1 MFSDKNKSRL
11 MFWTLELLLVA
22 LLIWACTKIDFL
34 FAPIG
39 TFISTLFAPI
49 LIAGF
54 LFYLLNPLVR
64 LLMKVRIGRH
74 RISRTGAVAI
84 VFLLLIAVIVAALSF
99 LIPNILAQIEQ
110 LIVNMPDYI
119 RDVQR
124 LTETIVE
131 RRNLPGWVV
140 ELTRNVDVN
149 EYVKEFE
156 TSISGFVKSFMMSIT
171 SSIGSIIGMITSVT
185 VTVVTVPF
193 MLFYML
199 KDGHKLIPA
208 VTSVFSDRQAGR
220 IGELLEKM
228 SETIS
233 KYISGQAVECLFVG
247 TFTAIGYGIV
257 GVPFAL
263 LIGIFAGITNMI
275 PYIGPYIG
283 LLPALILA
291 LTNSFRQTV
300 LVIIVCVVVQQ
311 IDGNLIYPNV
321 IGKSLDIHP
330 LTIIIILLVAGNL
343 AGLLGM
349 LLAVPLY
356 AVVKVIVRYVWD
368 IARINRGEDGGDGDA
383 N

>member
-1 MFSDKNKSRL
+1 MFSNKNKARL
-11 MFWTLELLLVA
+11 MFWTLELLLLA
-22 LLIWACTKIDFL
+22 LLIWACTQIQFL
-34 FAPIG
+34 FEPIG

-54 LFYLLNPLVR
+54 LFYLLNPLVN
-64 LLMKVRIGRH
+64 LLMKIKVKNH
-74 RISRTGAVAI
+74 QVSRTFAVAI
-84 VFLLLIAVIVAALSF
+84 VFLLLIAIIVSALSF
-99 LIPNILAQIEQ
+99 LIPNILNQVEQ
-110 LIVNMPDYI
+110 LIQNMPEYI
-119 RDVQR
+119 KSFQR
-124 LTETIVE
+124 FLTKVLQQK
-131 RRNLPGWVV
+131 NLPPWIVD
-140 ELTRNVDVN
+140 LTKDVDIN
-149 EYVKEFE
+149 AYTKEIE
-156 TSISGFVKSFMMSIT
+156 ESLSGFAKNFMMSIT
-171 SSIGSIIGMITSVT
+171 SSIGSIIGMVTSVT
-185 VTVVTVPF
+185 VTIVTVPF

-199 KDGHKLIPA
+199 KDGHKLVPT
-208 VTSVFSDRQAGR
+208 VTGIFSEKQANR

-233 KYISGQAVECLFVG
+233 KYISGQAIECLFVG
-247 TFTAIGYGIV
+247 TCTAIGYGIV

-291 LTNSFRQTV
+291 MSNSVRQTI

-349 LLAVPLY
+349 LLAVPVY
-356 AVVKVIVRYVWD
+356 AVIKVIVIYIYD
-368 IARINRGEDGGDGDA
+368 IIMLNHENNSD

>member
-1 MFSDKNKSRL
+1 MFSNKNKARL
-11 MFWTLELLLVA
+11 MFWTLELLLLA
-22 LLIWACTKIDFL
+22 LLIWACTQIQFL
-34 FAPIG
+34 FEPIG

-54 LFYLLNPLVR
+54 LFYLLNPLVN
-64 LLMKVRIGRH
+64 LLMKIKVKNH
-74 RISRTGAVAI
+74 QVSRTFAVAI
-84 VFLLLIAVIVAALSF
+84 VFLLLIAIIVSALSF
-99 LIPNILAQIEQ
+99 LIPNILNQVEQ
-110 LIVNMPDYI
+110 LIQNMPEYI
-119 RDVQR
+119 KSFQR
-124 LTETIVE
+124 FLTKVLQQK
-131 RRNLPGWVV
+131 NLPPWIVD
-140 ELTRNVDVN
+140 LTKDVDIN
-149 EYVKEFE
+149 AYTKEIE
-156 TSISGFVKSFMMSIT
+156 ESLSGFAKNFMMSIT
-171 SSIGSIIGMITSVT
+171 SSIGSIIGMVTSVT
-185 VTVVTVPF
+185 VTIVTVPF

-199 KDGHKLIPA
+199 KDGHKLVPT
-208 VTSVFSDRQAGR
+208 VTGIFSEKQANR

-233 KYISGQAVECLFVG
+233 KYISGQAIECLFVG
-247 TFTAIGYGIV
+247 TCTAIGYGIV

-291 LTNSFRQTV
+291 LSNSVRQTI

-349 LLAVPLY
+349 LLAVPIY
-356 AVVKVIVRYVWD
+356 AVIKVIVIYIYD
-368 IARINRGEDGGDGDA
+368 IIMLNHENNSD

>member
-1 MFSDKNKSRL
+1 MFSNKNKARL
-11 MFWTLELLLVA
+11 MFWTLELLLLA
-22 LLIWACTKIDFL
+22 LLIWACTQIQFL
-34 FAPIG
+34 FEPIG

-54 LFYLLNPLVR
+54 LFYLLNPLVN
-64 LLMKVRIGRH
+64 LLMKIKVKNH
-74 RISRTGAVAI
+74 QVSRTFAVAI
-84 VFLLLIAVIVAALSF
+84 VFLLLIAIIVSALSF
-99 LIPNILAQIEQ
+99 LIPNILNQVEQ
-110 LIVNMPDYI
+110 LIQNMPEYI
-119 RDVQR
+119 KSFQR
-124 LTETIVE
+124 FLTKVLQQK
-131 RRNLPGWVV
+131 NLPPWIVD
-140 ELTRNVDVN
+140 LTKDVDIDA
-149 EYVKEFE
+149 YTKEIE
-156 TSISGFVKSFMMSIT
+156 ESLSGFAKNFMMSIT
-171 SSIGSIIGMITSVT
+171 SSIGSIIGMVTSVT
-185 VTVVTVPF
+185 VTIVTVPF

-199 KDGHKLIPA
+199 KDGHKLVPT
-208 VTSVFSDRQAGR
+208 VTGIFSEKQANR

-233 KYISGQAVECLFVG
+233 KYISGQAIECLFVG
-247 TFTAIGYGIV
+247 TCTAIGYGIV

-291 LTNSFRQTV
+291 LSNSVRQTI

-349 LLAVPLY
+349 LLAVPVY
-356 AVVKVIVRYVWD
+356 AVIKVIVIYIYD
-368 IARINRGEDGGDGDA
+368 IIMLNHENNSD

>member
-1 MFSDKNKSRL
+1 MFSNKNKDRL
-11 MFWTLELLLVA
+11 MFWTLELLLLA
-22 LLIWACTKIDFL
+22 LLIWACTQIQFL
-34 FAPIG
+34 FEPIG

-54 LFYLLNPLVR
+54 LFYLLNPLVN
-64 LLMKVRIGRH
+64 LLMKIKVKNH
-74 RISRTGAVAI
+74 QVSRTFAVAI
-84 VFLLLIAVIVAALSF
+84 VFLLLIAIIVSALSF
-99 LIPNILAQIEQ
+99 LIPNILNQVEQ
-110 LIVNMPDYI
+110 LIQNMPEYI
-119 RDVQR
+119 KSFQR
-124 LTETIVE
+124 FLTKVLQQK
-131 RRNLPGWVV
+131 NLPPWIVD
-140 ELTRNVDVN
+140 LTKDVDIN
-149 EYVKEFE
+149 AYTKEIE
-156 TSISGFVKSFMMSIT
+156 ESLSGFAKNFMMSIT
-171 SSIGSIIGMITSVT
+171 SSIGSIIGMVTSVT
-185 VTVVTVPF
+185 VTIVTVPF

-199 KDGHKLIPA
+199 KDGHKLVPT
-208 VTSVFSDRQAGR
+208 VTGIFSEKQANR

-233 KYISGQAVECLFVG
+233 KYISGQAIECLFVG
-247 TFTAIGYGIV
+247 TCTAIGYGIV

-291 LTNSFRQTV
+291 LSNSVRQTI

-349 LLAVPLY
+349 LLAVPVY
-356 AVVKVIVRYVWD
+356 AVIKVIVIYIYD
-368 IARINRGEDGGDGDA
+368 IIMLNHENNSD

>member
-1 MFSDKNKSRL
+1 MFSNKNKARL
-11 MFWTLELLLVA
+11 MFWTLELLLLA
-22 LLIWACTKIDFL
+22 LLIWACTQIQFL
-34 FAPIG
+34 FEPIG

-54 LFYLLNPLVR
+54 LFYLLNPLVN
-64 LLMKVRIGRH
+64 LLMKIKVKNH
-74 RISRTGAVAI
+74 QVSRTFAVAI
-84 VFLLLIAVIVAALSF
+84 VFLLLIAIIVSALSF
-99 LIPNILAQIEQ
+99 LIPNILNQVEQ
-110 LIVNMPDYI
+110 LIQNMPEYI
-119 RDVQR
+119 KSFQR
-124 LTETIVE
+124 FLTKVLQQK
-131 RRNLPGWVV
+131 NLPPWIVD
-140 ELTRNVDVN
+140 LTKDVDIN
-149 EYVKEFE
+149 AYTKEIE
-156 TSISGFVKSFMMSIT
+156 ESLSGFAKNFMMSIT
-171 SSIGSIIGMITSVT
+171 SSIGSIIGMVTSVT
-185 VTVVTVPF
+185 VTIVTVPF

-199 KDGHKLIPA
+199 KDGHKLVPT
-208 VTSVFSDRQAGR
+208 VTGIFSEKQANR

-233 KYISGQAVECLFVG
+233 KYISGQAIECLFIG
-247 TFTAIGYGIV
+247 TCTAIGYGIV

-291 LTNSFRQTV
+291 LSNSVRQTI

-349 LLAVPLY
+349 LLAVPVY
-356 AVVKVIVRYVWD
+356 AVIKVIVIYIYD
-368 IARINRGEDGGDGDA
+368 IIMLNHENNSD

>member
-1 MFSDKNKSRL
+1 MFSNKNKARL
-11 MFWTLELLLVA
+11 MFWTLELLLLA
-22 LLIWACTKIDFL
+22 LLIWACTQIQFL
-34 FAPIG
+34 FEPIG

-54 LFYLLNPLVR
+54 LFYLLNPLVN
-64 LLMKVRIGRH
+64 LLMKIKVKNH
-74 RISRTGAVAI
+74 QVSRTFAVAI
-84 VFLLLIAVIVAALSF
+84 VFLLLIAIIVSALSF
-99 LIPNILAQIEQ
+99 LIPNILNQVEQ
-110 LIVNMPDYI
+110 LIQNMPEYI
-119 RDVQR
+119 KSFQR
-124 LTETIVE
+124 FLTKVL
-131 RRNLPGWVV
+131 RQKNLPPWIVD
-140 ELTRNVDVN
+140 LTKDVDIN
-149 EYVKEFE
+149 AYTKEIE
-156 TSISGFVKSFMMSIT
+156 ESLSGFAKNFMMSIT
-171 SSIGSIIGMITSVT
+171 SSIGSIIGMVTSVT
-185 VTVVTVPF
+185 VTIVTVPF

-199 KDGHKLIPA
+199 KDGHKLVPT
-208 VTSVFSDRQAGR
+208 VTGIFSEKQANR

-233 KYISGQAVECLFVG
+233 KYISGQAIECLFVG
-247 TFTAIGYGIV
+247 TCTAIGYGIV

-291 LTNSFRQTV
+291 LSNSVRQTI

-349 LLAVPLY
+349 LLAVPVY
-356 AVVKVIVRYVWD
+356 AVIKVIVIYIYD
-368 IARINRGEDGGDGDA
+368 IIMLNHENNSD

>member
-1 MFSDKNKSRL
+1 MFSNKNKARL
-11 MFWTLELLLVA
+11 MFWTLELLLLA
-22 LLIWACTKIDFL
+22 LLIWACTQIQFL
-34 FAPIG
+34 FEPIG

-54 LFYLLNPLVR
+54 LFYLLNPLVN
-64 LLMKVRIGRH
+64 LLMKIKVKNH
-74 RISRTGAVAI
+74 HVSRTFAVAI
-84 VFLLLIAVIVAALSF
+84 VFLLLIAIIVSALSF
-99 LIPNILAQIEQ
+99 LIPNILNQVEQ
-110 LIVNMPDYI
+110 LIQNMPEYI
-119 RDVQR
+119 KSFQR
-124 LTETIVE
+124 FLTKVLQQK
-131 RRNLPGWVV
+131 NLPPWIVD
-140 ELTRNVDVN
+140 LTKDVDIN
-149 EYVKEFE
+149 AYTKEIE
-156 TSISGFVKSFMMSIT
+156 ESLSGFAKNFMMSIT
-171 SSIGSIIGMITSVT
+171 SSIGSIIGMVTSVT
-185 VTVVTVPF
+185 VTIVTVPF

-199 KDGHKLIPA
+199 KDGHKLVPT
-208 VTSVFSDRQAGR
+208 VTGIFSEKQANR

-233 KYISGQAVECLFVG
+233 KYISGQAIECLFVG
-247 TFTAIGYGIV
+247 TCTAIGYGIV

-291 LTNSFRQTV
+291 LSNSVRQTI

-349 LLAVPLY
+349 LLAVPGY
-356 AVVKVIVRYVWD
+356 AVIKVIVIYIYD
-368 IARINRGEDGGDGDA
+368 IIMLNHENNSD

>member
-1 MFSDKNKSRL
+1 MFSNKNKARL
-11 MFWTLELLLVA
+11 MFWTLELLLLA
-22 LLIWACTKIDFL
+22 LLIWACTQIQFL
-34 FAPIG
+34 FEPIG

-54 LFYLLNPLVR
+54 LFYLLNPLVN
-64 LLMKVRIGRH
+64 LLMKIKVKNH
-74 RISRTGAVAI
+74 QVSRTFAVAI
-84 VFLLLIAVIVAALSF
+84 VFLLLIAIIVSALSF
-99 LIPNILAQIEQ
+99 LIPNILNQVEQ
-110 LIVNMPDYI
+110 LIQNMPEYI
-119 RDVQR
+119 KSFQR
-124 LTETIVE
+124 FLTKVLQQK
-131 RRNLPGWVV
+131 NLPPWIGD
-140 ELTRNVDVN
+140 LTKDVDIN
-149 EYVKEFE
+149 AYTKEIE
-156 TSISGFVKSFMMSIT
+156 ESLSGFAKNFMMSIT
-171 SSIGSIIGMITSVT
+171 SSIGSIIGMVTSVT
-185 VTVVTVPF
+185 VTIVTVPF

-199 KDGHKLIPA
+199 KDGHKLVPT
-208 VTSVFSDRQAGR
+208 VTGIFSEKQANR

-233 KYISGQAVECLFVG
+233 KYISGQAIECLFVG
-247 TFTAIGYGIV
+247 TCTAIGYGIV

-291 LTNSFRQTV
+291 LSNSVRQTI

-349 LLAVPLY
+349 LLAVPVY
-356 AVVKVIVRYVWD
+356 AVIKVIVIYIYD
-368 IARINRGEDGGDGDA
+368 IIMLNHENNSD

>member
-1 MFSDKNKSRL
+1 MFSNKNKARL
-11 MFWTLELLLVA
+11 MFWTLELLLLA
-22 LLIWACTKIDFL
+22 LLIWACTQIQFL
-34 FAPIG
+34 FEPIG

-54 LFYLLNPLVR
+54 LFYLLNPLVN
-64 LLMKVRIGRH
+64 LLMKIKVKNH
-74 RISRTGAVAI
+74 QVSRTFAVAI
-84 VFLLLIAVIVAALSF
+84 VFLMLIAIIVSALSF
-99 LIPNILAQIEQ
+99 LIPNILNQVEQ
-110 LIVNMPDYI
+110 LIQNMPEYI
-119 RDVQR
+119 KSFQR
-124 LTETIVE
+124 FLTKVLQQK
-131 RRNLPGWVV
+131 NLPPWIVD
-140 ELTRNVDVN
+140 LTKDVDIN
-149 EYVKEFE
+149 AYTKEIE
-156 TSISGFVKSFMMSIT
+156 ESLSGFAKNFMMSIT
-171 SSIGSIIGMITSVT
+171 SSIGSIIGMVTSVT
-185 VTVVTVPF
+185 VTIVTVPF

-199 KDGHKLIPA
+199 KDGHKLVPT
-208 VTSVFSDRQAGR
+208 VTGIFSEKQANR

-233 KYISGQAVECLFVG
+233 KYISGQAIECLFVG
-247 TFTAIGYGIV
+247 TCTAIGYGIV

-291 LTNSFRQTV
+291 LSNSVRQTI

-349 LLAVPLY
+349 LLAVPVY
-356 AVVKVIVRYVWD
+356 AVIKVIVIYIYD
-368 IARINRGEDGGDGDA
+368 IIMLNHENNSD

>member
-1 MFSDKNKSRL
+1 MFSNKNKARL
-11 MFWTLELLLVA
+11 MFWTLELLLLA
-22 LLIWACTKIDFL
+22 LLIWACTQIQFL
-34 FAPIG
+34 FEPIG

-54 LFYLLNPLVR
+54 LFYLLNPLVN
-64 LLMKVRIGRH
+64 LLMKIKVKNH
-74 RISRTGAVAI
+74 RVSRTFAVAI
-84 VFLLLIAVIVAALSF
+84 VFLLLIAIIVSALSF
-99 LIPNILAQIEQ
+99 LIPNILNQVEQ
-110 LIVNMPDYI
+110 LIQNMPEYI
-119 RDVQR
+119 KSFQR
-124 LTETIVE
+124 FLTKVLQQK
-131 RRNLPGWVV
+131 NLPPWIVD
-140 ELTRNVDVN
+140 LTKDVDIN
-149 EYVKEFE
+149 AYTKEIE
-156 TSISGFVKSFMMSIT
+156 ESLSGFAKNFMMSIT
-171 SSIGSIIGMITSVT
+171 SSIGSIIGMVTSVT
-185 VTVVTVPF
+185 VTIVTVPF

-199 KDGHKLIPA
+199 KDGHKLVPT
-208 VTSVFSDRQAGR
+208 VTGIFSEKQANR

-233 KYISGQAVECLFVG
+233 KYISGQAIECLFVG
-247 TFTAIGYGIV
+247 TCTAIGYGIV

-291 LTNSFRQTV
+291 LSNSVRQTI

-349 LLAVPLY
+349 LLAVPVY
-356 AVVKVIVRYVWD
+356 AVIKVIVIYIYD
-368 IARINRGEDGGDGDA
+368 IIMLNHENNSD

>member
-1 MFSDKNKSRL
+1 MFSNKNKARL
-11 MFWTLELLLVA
+11 MFWTLELLLAA
-22 LLIWACTKIDFL
+22 LLIWACTQIQFL
-34 FAPIG
+34 FEPIG

-54 LFYLLNPLVR
+54 LFYLLNPLVNM
-64 LLMKVRIGRH
+64 LMKIKVKNH
-74 RISRTGAVAI
+74 HVSRTVAVAI
-84 VFLLLIAVIVAALSF
+84 VFLLLIAIIVSALSF
-99 LIPNILAQIEQ
+99 LIPNILNQVEQ
-110 LIVNMPDYI
+110 LIQNMPEYI
-119 RDVQR
+119 RSFQR
-124 LTETIVE
+124 FLTRILQQK
-131 RRNLPGWVV
+131 NLPPWIVD
-140 ELTRNVDVN
+140 LTKDVDIN
-149 EYVKEFE
+149 AYTKEIE
-156 TSISGFVKSFMMSIT
+156 ESLSGFAKNFMMSIT
-171 SSIGSIIGMITSVT
+171 SSIGSIIGMVTSVT
-185 VTVVTVPF
+185 VTIVTVPF

-199 KDGHKLIPA
+199 KDGHKLVPTI
-208 VTSVFSDRQAGR
+208 TGIFSEKQANR

-233 KYISGQAVECLFVG
+233 KYISGQAIECLFVG
-247 TFTAIGYGIV
+247 TCTAIGYGIV

-291 LTNSFRQTV
+291 LSNSVRQTI

-349 LLAVPLY
+349 LLAVPVY
-356 AVVKVIVRYVWD
+356 AVVKVIVIYIYD
-368 IARINRGEDGGDGDA
+368 IIMLNHENNIDE
-383 N
+383 

>member
-1 MFSDKNKSRL
+1 MFSNKNKARL
-11 MFWTLELLLVA
+11 MFWTLELLLLA
-22 LLIWACTKIDFL
+22 LLIWACTQIQFL
-34 FAPIG
+34 FEPIG

-54 LFYLLNPLVR
+54 LFYLLNPLVN
-64 LLMKVRIGRH
+64 LLMKIKVKNH
-74 RISRTGAVAI
+74 QVSRTFAVAI
-84 VFLLLIAVIVAALSF
+84 VFLLLIAIIVSALSF
-99 LIPNILAQIEQ
+99 LIPNILNQVEQ
-110 LIVNMPDYI
+110 LIQNMPEYI
-119 RDVQR
+119 KSFQR
-124 LTETIVE
+124 FLTKVLQQK
-131 RRNLPGWVV
+131 NLPPWIVD
-140 ELTRNVDVN
+140 LTKDVDIN
-149 EYVKEFE
+149 AYTKEIE
-156 TSISGFVKSFMMSIT
+156 ESLSGFAKNFMMSIT
-171 SSIGSIIGMITSVT
+171 SSIGSIIGMVTSVT
-185 VTVVTVPF
+185 VTIVTVPF

-199 KDGHKLIPA
+199 KDGHKLVPT
-208 VTSVFSDRQAGR
+208 VTGIFSEKQANR

-233 KYISGQAVECLFVG
+233 KYISGQAIECLFVG
-247 TFTAIGYGIV
+247 TCTAIGYGIV

-283 LLPALILA
+283 VLPALILA
-291 LTNSFRQTV
+291 LSNSVRQTI

-349 LLAVPLY
+349 LLAVPVY
-356 AVVKVIVRYVWD
+356 AVIKVIVIYIYD
-368 IARINRGEDGGDGDA
+368 IIMLNHENNSD

>member
-1 MFSDKNKSRL
+1 MFSNKNKARL
-11 MFWTLELLLVA
+11 MFWTLELLLLA
-22 LLIWACTKIDFL
+22 LLIWACTQIQFL
-34 FAPIG
+34 FEPIG

-54 LFYLLNPLVR
+54 LFYLLNPLVN
-64 LLMKVRIGRH
+64 LLMKIKVKNH
-74 RISRTGAVAI
+74 QVSRTFAVAI
-84 VFLLLIAVIVAALSF
+84 VFLLLIAIIVSALSF
-99 LIPNILAQIEQ
+99 LIPNILNQVEQ
-110 LIVNMPDYI
+110 LIQNMPEYI
-119 RDVQR
+119 KSFQR
-124 LTETIVE
+124 FLTKVLQQK
-131 RRNLPGWVV
+131 NLPPWIVD
-140 ELTRNVDVN
+140 LTKDVDIN
-149 EYVKEFE
+149 AYTKEIE
-156 TSISGFVKSFMMSIT
+156 ESLSGFAKNFMMSIT
-171 SSIGSIIGMITSVT
+171 SSIGSIIGMVTSVT
-185 VTVVTVPF
+185 VTIVTVPF

-199 KDGHKLIPA
+199 KDGHKLVPT
-208 VTSVFSDRQAGR
+208 VTGIFSEKQANR

-233 KYISGQAVECLFVG
+233 KYLSGQAIECLFVG
-247 TFTAIGYGIV
+247 TCTAIGYGIV

-291 LTNSFRQTV
+291 LSNSVRQTI

-349 LLAVPLY
+349 LLAVPVY
-356 AVVKVIVRYVWD
+356 AVIKVIVIYIYD
-368 IARINRGEDGGDGDA
+368 IIMLNHENNSD

>member
-1 MFSDKNKSRL
+1 MFSNKNKARL
-11 MFWTLELLLVA
+11 MFWTLELLLLA
-22 LLIWACTKIDFL
+22 LLIWACTQIQFL
-34 FAPIG
+34 FEPIG

-54 LFYLLNPLVR
+54 LFYLLNPLVN
-64 LLMKVRIGRH
+64 LLMKIKVKNH
-74 RISRTGAVAI
+74 QVSRTFAVAI
-84 VFLLLIAVIVAALSF
+84 VFLLLIAIIVSALSF
-99 LIPNILAQIEQ
+99 LIPNILNQVEQ
-110 LIVNMPDYI
+110 LIQNMPEYI
-119 RDVQR
+119 KSFQR
-124 LTETIVE
+124 FLTKVLQQK
-131 RRNLPGWVV
+131 NLPPWIVD
-140 ELTRNVDVN
+140 LTKDVDIN
-149 EYVKEFE
+149 AYTKEIE
-156 TSISGFVKSFMMSIT
+156 ESLSGFAKNFMMSIT
-171 SSIGSIIGMITSVT
+171 SSIGSIIGMVTSVT
-185 VTVVTVPF
+185 VTIVTVPF

-199 KDGHKLIPA
+199 KDGHKLVPT
-208 VTSVFSDRQAGR
+208 VTGIFSEKQANR

-233 KYISGQAVECLFVG
+233 KYISGQAIECLFVG
-247 TFTAIGYGIV
+247 TCTAIGYGIV

-291 LTNSFRQTV
+291 LSNSVRQTI

-349 LLAVPLY
+349 LLAVPVY
-356 AVVKVIVRYVWD
+356 AVIKVIVIYIYD
-368 IARINRGEDGGDGDA
+368 IIMLNHENNSD

>member
-1 MFSDKNKSRL
+1 MFSNKNKARL
-11 MFWTLELLLVA
+11 MFWTLELLLAA
-22 LLIWACTKIDFL
+22 LLIWACTQIQFL
-34 FAPIG
+34 FEPIG

-54 LFYLLNPLVR
+54 LFYLLNPLVNM
-64 LLMKVRIGRH
+64 LMKIKVKNH
-74 RISRTGAVAI
+74 HVSRTVAVAI
-84 VFLLLIAVIVAALSF
+84 VFLLLIAIIVSALSF
-99 LIPNILAQIEQ
+99 LIPNILNQVEQ
-110 LIVNMPDYI
+110 LIQNMPEYI
-119 RDVQR
+119 RSFQHF
-124 LTETIVE
+124 LTRVLQQK
-131 RRNLPGWVV
+131 NLPPWIVD
-140 ELTRNVDVN
+140 LTKDVDIN
-149 EYVKEFE
+149 AYTKEIE
-156 TSISGFVKSFMMSIT
+156 ESLSGFAKNFMMSIT
-171 SSIGSIIGMITSVT
+171 SSIGSIIGMVTSVT
-185 VTVVTVPF
+185 VTIVTVPF

-199 KDGHKLIPA
+199 KDGHKLVPT
-208 VTSVFSDRQAGR
+208 VTGIFSEKQANR

-233 KYISGQAVECLFVG
+233 KYISGQAIECLFVG
-247 TFTAIGYGIV
+247 TCTAIGYGIV

-291 LTNSFRQTV
+291 LSNSVRQTV

-349 LLAVPLY
+349 LLAVPVY
-356 AVVKVIVRYVWD
+356 AVVKVIVIYIYD
-368 IARINRGEDGGDGDA
+368 IIMLNHENNIDE
-383 N
+383 

>member
-1 MFSDKNKSRL
+1 MFSNKNKARL
-11 MFWTLELLLVA
+11 MFWTLELLLLA
-22 LLIWACTKIDFL
+22 LLIWACTQIQFL
-34 FAPIG
+34 FEPIG

-54 LFYLLNPLVR
+54 LFYLLNPLVN
-64 LLMKVRIGRH
+64 LLMKIKVKNH
-74 RISRTGAVAI
+74 QVSRTFAVAI
-84 VFLLLIAVIVAALSF
+84 VFLLLIAIIVSALSF
-99 LIPNILAQIEQ
+99 LIPNILNQVEQ
-110 LIVNMPDYI
+110 LIQNMPEYI
-119 RDVQR
+119 KSFQR
-124 LTETIVE
+124 FLTKVLQQK
-131 RRNLPGWVV
+131 NLPPWIVD
-140 ELTRNVDVN
+140 LTKDVDIN
-149 EYVKEFE
+149 AYTKEIE
-156 TSISGFVKSFMMSIT
+156 ESLSGFAKNFMMSIT
-171 SSIGSIIGMITSVT
+171 SSIGSIIGMVTSVT
-185 VTVVTVPF
+185 VTIVTVPF

-199 KDGHKLIPA
+199 KDGHKLVPTMTGI
-208 VTSVFSDRQAGR
+208 FSEKQANR

-233 KYISGQAVECLFVG
+233 KYISGQAIECLFVG
-247 TFTAIGYGIV
+247 TCTAIGYGIV

-291 LTNSFRQTV
+291 LSNSVRQTI

-349 LLAVPLY
+349 LLAVPVY
-356 AVVKVIVRYVWD
+356 AVIKVIVIYIYD
-368 IARINRGEDGGDGDA
+368 IIMLNHENNSD

>member
-1 MFSDKNKSRL
+1 MFSNKNKNRL
-11 MFWTLELLLVA
+11 MFWTLELLLLA
-22 LLIWACTKIDFL
+22 LLIWVCTQIQFL
-34 FAPIG
+34 FEPIG

-54 LFYLLNPLVR
+54 LFYLLNPLVN
-64 LLMKVRIGRH
+64 LLMKIKVKNH
-74 RISRTGAVAI
+74 HVSRTAAVAI
-84 VFLLLIAVIVAALSF
+84 VFLLLIAIIVSALSF
-99 LIPNILAQIEQ
+99 LIPNILNQVEQ
-110 LIVNMPDYI
+110 LIQNMPEYI
-119 RDVQR
+119 RSFQHF
-124 LTETIVE
+124 LTKIFQQK
-131 RRNLPGWVV
+131 NLPPWIVD
-140 ELTRNVDVN
+140 LTKDVDIN
-149 EYVKEFE
+149 AYTKEIE
-156 TSISGFVKSFMMSIT
+156 ESLSGFAKNFMMSIT
-171 SSIGSIIGMITSVT
+171 SSIGSIIGMVTSVT
-185 VTVVTVPF
+185 VTIVTVPF

-199 KDGHKLIPA
+199 KDGHKLVPT
-208 VTSVFSDRQAGR
+208 VTGVFSEKQANR

-233 KYISGQAVECLFVG
+233 KYISGQAIECLFVG
-247 TFTAIGYGIV
+247 TCTAIGYGIV
-257 GVPFAL
+257 GVQFAL

-291 LTNSFRQTV
+291 MSNSVRQTI

-349 LLAVPLY
+349 LLAVPVY
-356 AVVKVIVRYVWD
+356 AVIKVIVIYIYD
-368 IARINRGEDGGDGDA
+368 IIMLNHENNSD

>member
-1 MFSDKNKSRL
+1 MFSNKNKARL
-11 MFWTLELLLVA
+11 MFWTLELLLLA
-22 LLIWACTKIDFL
+22 LLIWACTQIQFL
-34 FAPIG
+34 FEPIG

-54 LFYLLNPLVR
+54 LFYLLNPLVN
-64 LLMKVRIGRH
+64 LLMKIKVKNH
-74 RISRTGAVAI
+74 QVSRTFAVAI
-84 VFLLLIAVIVAALSF
+84 VFLLLIAIIVSALSF
-99 LIPNILAQIEQ
+99 LIPNILNQVEQ
-110 LIVNMPDYI
+110 LIQNMPEYI
-119 RDVQR
+119 KSFQR
-124 LTETIVE
+124 FLTKVLQQK
-131 RRNLPGWVV
+131 NLPPWIVD
-140 ELTRNVDVN
+140 LTKDVDIN
-149 EYVKEFE
+149 AYTKEIE
-156 TSISGFVKSFMMSIT
+156 ESLSGFAKNFMMSIT
-171 SSIGSIIGMITSVT
+171 SSIGSIIGMVTSVT
-185 VTVVTVPF
+185 VTIVTVPF

-199 KDGHKLIPA
+199 KDGHKLVPT
-208 VTSVFSDRQAGR
+208 VTGIFSEKQANR

-233 KYISGQAVECLFVG
+233 KYISGQAIECLFVG
-247 TFTAIGYGIV
+247 TCTAIGYGIV

-291 LTNSFRQTV
+291 LSNSVRQTI

-349 LLAVPLY
+349 LLAVPVY
-356 AVVKVIVRYVWD
+356 AVVKVIVIYIYD
-368 IARINRGEDGGDGDA
+368 IIMLNHENNSD

>member
-1 MFSDKNKSRL
+1 MFSNKNKDRL
-11 MFWTLELLLVA
+11 MFWTLELLLLA
-22 LLIWACTKIDFL
+22 LLIWVCTQIQFL
-34 FAPIG
+34 FEPIG

-54 LFYLLNPLVR
+54 LFYLLNPLVN
-64 LLMKVRIGRH
+64 LLMKIKVKNH
-74 RISRTGAVAI
+74 HVSRTAAVAI
-84 VFLLLIAVIVAALSF
+84 VFLLLIAIIVSALSF
-99 LIPNILAQIEQ
+99 LIPNILNQVEQ
-110 LIVNMPDYI
+110 LIQNMPEYI
-119 RDVQR
+119 RSFQR
-124 LTETIVE
+124 FLTRILQQK
-131 RRNLPGWVV
+131 NLPPWIVD
-140 ELTRNVDVN
+140 LTKDVDIN
-149 EYVKEFE
+149 AYTKEIE
-156 TSISGFVKSFMMSIT
+156 ESLSGFAKNFMMSIT
-171 SSIGSIIGMITSVT
+171 SSIGSIIGMVTSVT
-185 VTVVTVPF
+185 VTIVTVPF

-199 KDGHKLIPA
+199 KDGHKLVPTI
-208 VTSVFSDRQAGR
+208 TGIFSEKQANR

-233 KYISGQAVECLFVG
+233 KYISGQAIECLFVG
-247 TFTAIGYGIV
+247 TCTAIGYGIV

-291 LTNSFRQTV
+291 MSNSVRQTI

-349 LLAVPLY
+349 LLAVPVY
-356 AVVKVIVRYVWD
+356 AVIKVIVIYIYD
-368 IARINRGEDGGDGDA
+368 IIMLNHENNSD

>member
-1 MFSDKNKSRL
+1 MFSNKNKARL
-11 MFWTLELLLVA
+11 MFWTLELLLAA
-22 LLIWACTKIDFL
+22 LLIWACTQIQFL
-34 FAPIG
+34 FEPIG

-54 LFYLLNPLVR
+54 LFYLLNPLVN
-64 LLMKVRIGRH
+64 LLMKIKVKNH
-74 RISRTGAVAI
+74 HVSRTVAVAI
-84 VFLLLIAVIVAALSF
+84 VFLLLIAIIVSALSF
-99 LIPNILAQIEQ
+99 LIPNILNQVEQ
-110 LIVNMPDYI
+110 LIQNMPEYI
-119 RDVQR
+119 RSFQR
-124 LTETIVE
+124 FLTRILQQK
-131 RRNLPGWVV
+131 NLPPWIVD
-140 ELTRNVDVN
+140 LTKDVDIN
-149 EYVKEFE
+149 AYTKEIE
-156 TSISGFVKSFMMSIT
+156 ESLSGFAKNFMMSIT
-171 SSIGSIIGMITSVT
+171 SSIGSIIGMVTSVT
-185 VTVVTVPF
+185 VTIVTVPF

-199 KDGHKLIPA
+199 KDGHKLVPTI
-208 VTSVFSDRQAGR
+208 TGIFSEKQANR

-233 KYISGQAVECLFVG
+233 KYISGQAIECLFVG
-247 TFTAIGYGIV
+247 TCTAIGYGIV

-291 LTNSFRQTV
+291 LSNSVRQTI

-349 LLAVPLY
+349 LLAVPVY
-356 AVVKVIVRYVWD
+356 AVIKVIVIYIYD
-368 IARINRGEDGGDGDA
+368 IIMLNHENNSD

>member
-1 MFSDKNKSRL
+1 MFSNKNKDRL
-11 MFWTLELLLVA
+11 MFWTLELLLLA
-22 LLIWACTKIDFL
+22 LLIWACTKIQFL
-34 FAPIG
+34 FEPIG

-54 LFYLLNPLVR
+54 LFYLLNPLVN
-64 LLMKVRIGRH
+64 LLMKIKVKNH
-74 RISRTGAVAI
+74 HVSRTAAVAI
-84 VFLLLIAVIVAALSF
+84 VFLLLIAIIVSALSF
-99 LIPNILAQIEQ
+99 LIPNILNQVEQ
-110 LIVNMPDYI
+110 LIQNMPEYI
-119 RDVQR
+119 RSFQHF
-124 LTETIVE
+124 LTKIFQQK
-131 RRNLPGWVV
+131 NLPPWIVD
-140 ELTRNVDVN
+140 LTKDVDIN
-149 EYVKEFE
+149 AYTKEIE
-156 TSISGFVKSFMMSIT
+156 ESLSGFVKNFMMSIT
-171 SSIGSIIGMITSVT
+171 SSIGSIIGMVTSVT
-185 VTVVTVPF
+185 VTIVTVPF

-199 KDGHKLIPA
+199 KDGHKLVPTI
-208 VTSVFSDRQAGR
+208 TGVFSEKQANR

-233 KYISGQAVECLFVG
+233 KYISGQAIECLFVG
-247 TFTAIGYGIV
+247 TCTAIGYGIV

-263 LIGIFAGITNMI
+263 LIGVFAGITNMI

-291 LTNSFRQTV
+291 MSNSVRQTI
-300 LVIIVCVVVQQ
+300 LVIIVCVVIQQ

-349 LLAVPLY
+349 LLAVPVY
-356 AVVKVIVRYVWD
+356 AVIKVIVIYIYD
-368 IARINRGEDGGDGDA
+368 IIMLNHENNSD

>member
-1 MFSDKNKSRL
+1 M
-11 MFWTLELLLVA
+11 
-22 LLIWACTKIDFL
+22 TKDVDIN
-34 FAPIG
+34 AY
-39 TFISTLFAPI
+39 T
-49 LIAGF
+49 
-54 LFYLLNPLVR
+54 
-64 LLMKVRIGRH
+64 KE
-74 RISRTGAVAI
+74 
-84 VFLLLIAVIVAALSF
+84 
-99 LIPNILAQIEQ
+99 IEES
-110 LIVNMPDYI
+110 L
-119 RDVQR
+119 
-124 LTETIVE
+124 
-131 RRNLPGWVV
+131 
-140 ELTRNVDVN
+140 
-149 EYVKEFE
+149 
-156 TSISGFVKSFMMSIT
+156 SGFAKNFMMSIT
-171 SSIGSIIGMITSVT
+171 SSIGSIIGMVTSVT
-185 VTVVTVPF
+185 VTIVTVPF

-199 KDGHKLIPA
+199 KDGHKLVPT
-208 VTSVFSDRQAGR
+208 VTGVFSEKQANR

-233 KYISGQAVECLFVG
+233 KYISGQAIECLFVG
-247 TFTAIGYGIV
+247 TCTAIGYGIV

-291 LTNSFRQTV
+291 MSNSVRQTI

-349 LLAVPLY
+349 LLAVPVY
-356 AVVKVIVRYVWD
+356 AVIKVIVIYIYD
-368 IARINRGEDGGDGDA
+368 IIMLNHENNSD

>member
-1 MFSDKNKSRL
+1 MFSNKNKARL
-11 MFWTLELLLVA
+11 MFWTLELLLLA
-22 LLIWACTKIDFL
+22 LLIWACTQIQFL
-34 FAPIG
+34 FEPIG

-54 LFYLLNPLVR
+54 LFYLLNPLVN
-64 LLMKVRIGRH
+64 LLMKIKVKNH
-74 RISRTGAVAI
+74 QVSRTFAVAI
-84 VFLLLIAVIVAALSF
+84 VFLLLIAIIVSALSF
-99 LIPNILAQIEQ
+99 LIPNILNQVEQ
-110 LIVNMPDYI
+110 LIQNMPEYI
-119 RDVQR
+119 KSFQR
-124 LTETIVE
+124 FLTKVLQQK
-131 RRNLPGWVV
+131 NLPPWIVD
-140 ELTRNVDVN
+140 LTKDVDIN
-149 EYVKEFE
+149 AYTKEIE
-156 TSISGFVKSFMMSIT
+156 ESLSGFAKNFMMSIT
-171 SSIGSIIGMITSVT
+171 SSIGSIIGMVTSVT
-185 VTVVTVPF
+185 VTIVTVPF

-199 KDGHKLIPA
+199 KDGHKLVPT
-208 VTSVFSDRQAGR
+208 VTGIFSEKQANR

-233 KYISGQAVECLFVG
+233 KYISGQAIECLFVG
-247 TFTAIGYGIV
+247 TCTAIGYGIV
-257 GVPFAL
+257 CVPFAL

-291 LTNSFRQTV
+291 LSNSVRQTI

-349 LLAVPLY
+349 LLAVPVY
-356 AVVKVIVRYVWD
+356 AVIKVIVIYIYD
-368 IARINRGEDGGDGDA
+368 IIMLNHENNSD

>member
-1 MFSDKNKSRL
+1 MFSNKNKARL
-11 MFWTLELLLVA
+11 MFWTLELLLLA
-22 LLIWACTKIDFL
+22 LLIWACTQIQFL
-34 FAPIG
+34 FEPIG

-54 LFYLLNPLVR
+54 LFYLLNPLVN
-64 LLMKVRIGRH
+64 LLMKIKVKNH
-74 RISRTGAVAI
+74 QVSRTFAVAI
-84 VFLLLIAVIVAALSF
+84 VFLLLIAIIVSALSF
-99 LIPNILAQIEQ
+99 LIPNILNQVEQ
-110 LIVNMPDYI
+110 LIQNMPEYI
-119 RDVQR
+119 KSFQR
-124 LTETIVE
+124 FLTRVLQQK
-131 RRNLPGWVV
+131 NLPPWIVD
-140 ELTRNVDVN
+140 LTKDVDIN
-149 EYVKEFE
+149 AYTKEIE
-156 TSISGFVKSFMMSIT
+156 ESLSGFAKNFMMSIT
-171 SSIGSIIGMITSVT
+171 SSIGSIIGMVTSVT
-185 VTVVTVPF
+185 VTIVTVPF

-199 KDGHKLIPA
+199 KDGHKLVPT
-208 VTSVFSDRQAGR
+208 VTGIFSEKQANR

-233 KYISGQAVECLFVG
+233 KYISGQAIECLFVG
-247 TFTAIGYGIV
+247 TCTAIGYGIV

-291 LTNSFRQTV
+291 LSNSVRQTI

-349 LLAVPLY
+349 LLAVPVY
-356 AVVKVIVRYVWD
+356 AVIKVIVIYIYD
-368 IARINRGEDGGDGDA
+368 IIMLNHENNSD

>member
-1 MFSDKNKSRL
+1 LFSNKNKARL
-11 MFWTLELLLVA
+11 MFWTLELLLLA
-22 LLIWACTKIDFL
+22 LLIWACTQIQFL
-34 FAPIG
+34 FEPIG

-54 LFYLLNPLVR
+54 LFYLLNPLVN
-64 LLMKVRIGRH
+64 LLMKIKVKNH
-74 RISRTGAVAI
+74 QVSRTFAVAI
-84 VFLLLIAVIVAALSF
+84 VFLLLIAIIVSALSF
-99 LIPNILAQIEQ
+99 LIPNILNQVEQ
-110 LIVNMPDYI
+110 LIQNMPEYI
-119 RDVQR
+119 KSFQR
-124 LTETIVE
+124 FLTKVLQQK
-131 RRNLPGWVV
+131 NLPPWIVD
-140 ELTRNVDVN
+140 LTKDVDIN
-149 EYVKEFE
+149 AYTKEIE
-156 TSISGFVKSFMMSIT
+156 ESLSGFAKNFMMSIT
-171 SSIGSIIGMITSVT
+171 SSIGSIIGMVTSVT
-185 VTVVTVPF
+185 VTIVTVPF

-199 KDGHKLIPA
+199 KDGHKLVPT
-208 VTSVFSDRQAGR
+208 VTGIFSEKQANR

-233 KYISGQAVECLFVG
+233 KYISGQAIECLFVG
-247 TFTAIGYGIV
+247 TCTAIGYGIV

-291 LTNSFRQTV
+291 LSNSVRQTI

-349 LLAVPLY
+349 LLAVPVY
-356 AVVKVIVRYVWD
+356 AVIKVIVIYIYD
-368 IARINRGEDGGDGDA
+368 IIMLNHENNSD

>member
-1 MFSDKNKSRL
+1 
-11 MFWTLELLLVA
+11 MFWTLELLLLA
-22 LLIWACTKIDFL
+22 LLIWACTKIQFL
-34 FAPIG
+34 FEPIG

-54 LFYLLNPLVR
+54 LFYLLNPLVN
-64 LLMKVRIGRH
+64 LLMKIKVKNH
-74 RISRTGAVAI
+74 HVSRTAAVAI
-84 VFLLLIAVIVAALSF
+84 VFLLLIAIIVSALSF
-99 LIPNILAQIEQ
+99 LIPNILNQVEQ
-110 LIVNMPDYI
+110 LIQNMPEYI
-119 RDVQR
+119 RSFQHF
-124 LTETIVE
+124 LTKIFQQK
-131 RRNLPGWVV
+131 NLPPWIVD
-140 ELTRNVDVN
+140 LTKDVDIN
-149 EYVKEFE
+149 AYTKEIE
-156 TSISGFVKSFMMSIT
+156 ESLSGFAKNFMMSIT
-171 SSIGSIIGMITSVT
+171 SSTI
-185 VTVVTVPF
+185 VTVPF

-199 KDGHKLIPA
+199 KDGHKLVPT
-208 VTSVFSDRQAGR
+208 VTGVFSEKQANR

-233 KYISGQAVECLFVG
+233 KYISGQAIECLFVG
-247 TFTAIGYGIV
+247 TCTAIGYGIV

-283 LLPALILA
+283 LLPALILSMS
-291 LTNSFRQTV
+291 NSGRQTI

-349 LLAVPLY
+349 LLAVPVY
-356 AVVKVIVRYVWD
+356 AVIKVIVIYIYD
-368 IARINRGEDGGDGDA
+368 IIMLNHENNSD

>member
-1 MFSDKNKSRL
+1 
-11 MFWTLELLLVA
+11 MFWTLELLLLA
-22 LLIWACTKIDFL
+22 LLIWACTKIQFL
-34 FAPIG
+34 FEPIG

-54 LFYLLNPLVR
+54 LFYLLNPLVN
-64 LLMKVRIGRH
+64 LLMKIKVKNH
-74 RISRTGAVAI
+74 HVSRTAAVAI
-84 VFLLLIAVIVAALSF
+84 VFLLLIAIIVSALSF
-99 LIPNILAQIEQ
+99 LIPNILNQVEQ
-110 LIVNMPDYI
+110 LIQNMPEYI
-119 RDVQR
+119 RSFQHF
-124 LTETIVE
+124 LTKIFQQK
-131 RRNLPGWVV
+131 NLPPWIVD
-140 ELTRNVDVN
+140 LTKDVDIN
-149 EYVKEFE
+149 AYTKEIE
-156 TSISGFVKSFMMSIT
+156 ESLSGFAKNFMMSIT
-171 SSIGSIIGMITSVT
+171 SSIGSIIGMVTSVT
-185 VTVVTVPF
+185 VTIVTVPF

-199 KDGHKLIPA
+199 KDGHKLVPTI
-208 VTSVFSDRQAGR
+208 TGVFSEKQANR

-233 KYISGQAVECLFVG
+233 KYISGQAIECLFVG
-247 TFTAIGYGIV
+247 TCTAIGYGIV

-263 LIGIFAGITNMI
+263 LI

-291 LTNSFRQTV
+291 MSNSVRQTI

-349 LLAVPLY
+349 LLAVPVY
-356 AVVKVIVRYVWD
+356 AVIKVIVIYIYD
-368 IARINRGEDGGDGDA
+368 IIMLNHENNSD

>member
-1 MFSDKNKSRL
+1 MFSNKNKARL
-11 MFWTLELLLVA
+11 MFWTLELLLLA
-22 LLIWACTKIDFL
+22 LLIWACTQIQFL
-34 FAPIG
+34 FEPIG

-54 LFYLLNPLVR
+54 LFYLLNPLVN
-64 LLMKVRIGRH
+64 LLMKIKVKNH
-74 RISRTGAVAI
+74 QVSRTFAVAI
-84 VFLLLIAVIVAALSF
+84 VFLLLIAIIVSALSF
-99 LIPNILAQIEQ
+99 LIPNILNQVEQ
-110 LIVNMPDYI
+110 LIQNMPEYI
-119 RDVQR
+119 KSFQR
-124 LTETIVE
+124 FLTKVLQQK
-131 RRNLPGWVV
+131 NLPPWIVD
-140 ELTRNVDVN
+140 LTKDVDIN
-149 EYVKEFE
+149 AYTKEIE
-156 TSISGFVKSFMMSIT
+156 ESLSGFAKNFMMSIT
-171 SSIGSIIGMITSVT
+171 SSIGSIIGMVTSVT
-185 VTVVTVPF
+185 VTIVTVPF

-199 KDGHKLIPA
+199 KDGHKLVPT
-208 VTSVFSDRQAGR
+208 VTGIFSEKQANR
-220 IGELLEKM
+220 IGELLEPM

-233 KYISGQAVECLFVG
+233 KDISGQAIECLFVG
-247 TFTAIGYGIV
+247 TCTAIGYGIV

-291 LTNSFRQTV
+291 LSNSVRQTI

-349 LLAVPLY
+349 LLAVPVY
-356 AVVKVIVRYVWD
+356 AVIKVIVIYIYD
-368 IARINRGEDGGDGDA
+368 IIMLNHENNSD

>member
-1 MFSDKNKSRL
+1 MFSNKNKARL
-11 MFWTLELLLVA
+11 MFWTLELLLLA
-22 LLIWACTKIDFL
+22 LLIWACTQIQFL
-34 FAPIG
+34 FEPIG

-54 LFYLLNPLVR
+54 LFYLLNPLVN
-64 LLMKVRIGRH
+64 LLMKIKVKNH
-74 RISRTGAVAI
+74 QVSRTFAVAI
-84 VFLLLIAVIVAALSF
+84 VFLLLIAIIVSALSF
-99 LIPNILAQIEQ
+99 LIPNILNQVEQ
-110 LIVNMPDYI
+110 LIQNMPEYI
-119 RDVQR
+119 KSFQR
-124 LTETIVE
+124 FLTKVLQQK
-131 RRNLPGWVV
+131 NLPPWIVD
-140 ELTRNVDVN
+140 LTKDVDIN
-149 EYVKEFE
+149 AYTKEIE
-156 TSISGFVKSFMMSIT
+156 ESLSGFAKNFMMSIT
-171 SSIGSIIGMITSVT
+171 SSIGSIIGMVTSVT
-185 VTVVTVPF
+185 VTIVTVPF

-199 KDGHKLIPA
+199 KDGHKLVPT
-208 VTSVFSDRQAGR
+208 VTGIFSEKQANR

-233 KYISGQAVECLFVG
+233 KYISGQAIECLFVG
-247 TFTAIGYGIV
+247 TCTAIGYGIV

-291 LTNSFRQTV
+291 LSNSVRQTI

-349 LLAVPLY
+349 LLAVPVY
-356 AVVKVIVRYVWD
+356 AVIKVVVIYIYD
-368 IARINRGEDGGDGDA
+368 IIMLNHENNSD

>member
-1 MFSDKNKSRL
+1 MFSNKNKARL
-11 MFWTLELLLVA
+11 MFWTLELLLLA
-22 LLIWACTKIDFL
+22 LLIWACTQIQFL
-34 FAPIG
+34 FEPIG

-54 LFYLLNPLVR
+54 LFYLLNPLVN
-64 LLMKVRIGRH
+64 LLMKIKVKNH
-74 RISRTGAVAI
+74 QVSRTFAVAI
-84 VFLLLIAVIVAALSF
+84 VFLLLIAIIVSALSF
-99 LIPNILAQIEQ
+99 LIPNILNQVEQ
-110 LIVNMPDYI
+110 LIQNMPEYI
-119 RDVQR
+119 KSFQR
-124 LTETIVE
+124 FLTKVLQQK
-131 RRNLPGWVV
+131 NLPPWIVD
-140 ELTRNVDVN
+140 LTKDVDIN
-149 EYVKEFE
+149 AYTKEIE
-156 TSISGFVKSFMMSIT
+156 ESLSGFDKNFMMSIT
-171 SSIGSIIGMITSVT
+171 SSIGSIIGMVTSVT
-185 VTVVTVPF
+185 VTIVTVPF

-199 KDGHKLIPA
+199 KDGHKLVPT
-208 VTSVFSDRQAGR
+208 VTGIFSEKQANR

-233 KYISGQAVECLFVG
+233 KYISGQAIECLFVG
-247 TFTAIGYGIV
+247 TCTAIGYGIV

-291 LTNSFRQTV
+291 LSNSVRQTI

-349 LLAVPLY
+349 LLAVPVY
-356 AVVKVIVRYVWD
+356 AVIKVIVIYIYD
-368 IARINRGEDGGDGDA
+368 IIMLNHENNSD

>member
-1 MFSDKNKSRL
+1 MFSNKNKARL
-11 MFWTLELLLVA
+11 MFWTLELLLLA
-22 LLIWACTKIDFL
+22 LLIWACTQIQFL
-34 FAPIG
+34 FEPIG

-54 LFYLLNPLVR
+54 LFYLLNPLVN
-64 LLMKVRIGRH
+64 LLMKIKVKNH
-74 RISRTGAVAI
+74 QVSRTFAVAI
-84 VFLLLIAVIVAALSF
+84 VFLLLIAIIVSALSF
-99 LIPNILAQIEQ
+99 LIPNILNQVEQ
-110 LIVNMPDYI
+110 LIQNTPEYI
-119 RDVQR
+119 KSFQR
-124 LTETIVE
+124 FLTKVLQQK
-131 RRNLPGWVV
+131 NLPPWIVD
-140 ELTRNVDVN
+140 LTKDVDIN
-149 EYVKEFE
+149 AYTKEIE
-156 TSISGFVKSFMMSIT
+156 ESLSGFAKNFMMSIT
-171 SSIGSIIGMITSVT
+171 SSIGSIIGMVTSVT
-185 VTVVTVPF
+185 VTIVTVPF

-199 KDGHKLIPA
+199 KDGHKLVPT
-208 VTSVFSDRQAGR
+208 VTGIFSEKQANR

-233 KYISGQAVECLFVG
+233 KYISGQAIECLFVG
-247 TFTAIGYGIV
+247 TCTAIGYGIV

-291 LTNSFRQTV
+291 LSNSVRQTI

-349 LLAVPLY
+349 LLAVPVY
-356 AVVKVIVRYVWD
+356 AVIKVIVIYIYD
-368 IARINRGEDGGDGDA
+368 IIMLNHENNSD

>member
-1 MFSDKNKSRL
+1 MFSNKNKARL
-11 MFWTLELLLVA
+11 MFWTLELLLLA
-22 LLIWACTKIDFL
+22 LLIWACTQIQFL
-34 FAPIG
+34 FEPIG

-54 LFYLLNPLVR
+54 LFYLLNPLVN
-64 LLMKVRIGRH
+64 LLMKIKVKNH
-74 RISRTGAVAI
+74 QVSRTFAVAI
-84 VFLLLIAVIVAALSF
+84 VFLLLIAIIVSALSF
-99 LIPNILAQIEQ
+99 LIPNILNQVEQ
-110 LIVNMPDYI
+110 LIQNMPEYI
-119 RDVQR
+119 KNFQR
-124 LTETIVE
+124 FLTKVLQQK
-131 RRNLPGWVV
+131 NLPPWIVD
-140 ELTRNVDVN
+140 LTKDVDIN
-149 EYVKEFE
+149 AYTKEIE
-156 TSISGFVKSFMMSIT
+156 ESLSGFAKNFMMSIT
-171 SSIGSIIGMITSVT
+171 SSIGSIIGMVTSVT
-185 VTVVTVPF
+185 VTIVTVPF

-199 KDGHKLIPA
+199 KDGHKLVPT
-208 VTSVFSDRQAGR
+208 VTGIFSEKQANR

-233 KYISGQAVECLFVG
+233 KYISGQAIECLFVG
-247 TFTAIGYGIV
+247 TCTAIGYGIV

-291 LTNSFRQTV
+291 LSNSVRQTI

-349 LLAVPLY
+349 LLAVPVY
-356 AVVKVIVRYVWD
+356 AVIKVIVIYIYD
-368 IARINRGEDGGDGDA
+368 IIMLNHENNSD

>member
-1 MFSDKNKSRL
+1 MFSNKNKARL
-11 MFWTLELLLVA
+11 MFWTLELLLLA
-22 LLIWACTKIDFL
+22 LLIWACTQIQFL
-34 FAPIG
+34 FEPIG

-54 LFYLLNPLVR
+54 LFYLLNPLVN
-64 LLMKVRIGRH
+64 LLMKIKVKNH
-74 RISRTGAVAI
+74 QVSRTFAVAI
-84 VFLLLIAVIVAALSF
+84 VFLLLIAIIVSALSF
-99 LIPNILAQIEQ
+99 LIPNILNQVEQ
-110 LIVNMPDYI
+110 LIQNMPEYI
-119 RDVQR
+119 RSFQHF
-124 LTETIVE
+124 LTKVLQQK
-131 RRNLPGWVV
+131 NLPPWIVD
-140 ELTRNVDVN
+140 LTKDVDIN
-149 EYVKEFE
+149 AYTKEIE
-156 TSISGFVKSFMMSIT
+156 ESLSGFAKNFMMSIT
-171 SSIGSIIGMITSVT
+171 SSIGSIIGMVTSVT
-185 VTVVTVPF
+185 VTIVTVPF

-199 KDGHKLIPA
+199 KDGHKLVPT
-208 VTSVFSDRQAGR
+208 VTGVFSEKQANR

-233 KYISGQAVECLFVG
+233 KYISGQAIECLFVG
-247 TFTAIGYGIV
+247 TCTAIGYGIV

-291 LTNSFRQTV
+291 MSNSVRQTI
-300 LVIIVCVVVQQ
+300 LVVIVCVVVQQ

-349 LLAVPLY
+349 LLAVPVY
-356 AVVKVIVRYVWD
+356 AVIKVIVIYIYD
-368 IARINRGEDGGDGDA
+368 IIMLNHENNSD

>member
-1 MFSDKNKSRL
+1 MFSNKNKARL
-11 MFWTLELLLVA
+11 MFWTLELLLLA
-22 LLIWACTKIDFL
+22 LLSWACTQIQFL
-34 FAPIG
+34 FEPIG

-54 LFYLLNPLVR
+54 LFYLLNPLVN
-64 LLMKVRIGRH
+64 LLMKIKVKNH
-74 RISRTGAVAI
+74 QVSRTFAVAI
-84 VFLLLIAVIVAALSF
+84 VFLLLIAIIVSALSF
-99 LIPNILAQIEQ
+99 LIPNILNQVEQ
-110 LIVNMPDYI
+110 LIQNMPEYI
-119 RDVQR
+119 KSFQR
-124 LTETIVE
+124 FLTKVLQQK
-131 RRNLPGWVV
+131 NLPPWIVD
-140 ELTRNVDVN
+140 LTKDVDIN
-149 EYVKEFE
+149 AYTKEIE
-156 TSISGFVKSFMMSIT
+156 ESLSGFAKNFMMSIT
-171 SSIGSIIGMITSVT
+171 SSIGSIIGMVTSVT
-185 VTVVTVPF
+185 VTIVTVPF

-199 KDGHKLIPA
+199 KDGHKLVPT
-208 VTSVFSDRQAGR
+208 VTGIFSEKQANR

-233 KYISGQAVECLFVG
+233 KYISGQAIECLFVG
-247 TFTAIGYGIV
+247 TCTAIGYGIV

-291 LTNSFRQTV
+291 LSNSVRQTI

-349 LLAVPLY
+349 LLAVPVY
-356 AVVKVIVRYVWD
+356 AVIKVIVIYIYD
-368 IARINRGEDGGDGDA
+368 IIMLNHENNSD

>member
-1 MFSDKNKSRL
+1 
-11 MFWTLELLLVA
+11 MFWTLELLLLA
-22 LLIWACTKIDFL
+22 LLIWACTQIQFL
-34 FAPIG
+34 FEPIG

-54 LFYLLNPLVR
+54 LFYLLNPLVN
-64 LLMKVRIGRH
+64 LLMKIKVKNH
-74 RISRTGAVAI
+74 QVSRTFAVAI
-84 VFLLLIAVIVAALSF
+84 VFLLLIAIIVSALSF
-99 LIPNILAQIEQ
+99 LIPNILNQVEQ
-110 LIVNMPDYI
+110 LIQNMPEYI
-119 RDVQR
+119 KSFQR
-124 LTETIVE
+124 FLTKVLQQK
-131 RRNLPGWVV
+131 NLPPWIVD
-140 ELTRNVDVN
+140 LTKDVDIN
-149 EYVKEFE
+149 AYTKEIE
-156 TSISGFVKSFMMSIT
+156 ESLSGFAKNFMMSIT
-171 SSIGSIIGMITSVT
+171 SSIGSIIGMVTSVT
-185 VTVVTVPF
+185 VTIVTVPF

-199 KDGHKLIPA
+199 KDGHKLVPT
-208 VTSVFSDRQAGR
+208 VTGIFSEKQANR

-233 KYISGQAVECLFVG
+233 KYISGQAIECLFVG
-247 TFTAIGYGIV
+247 TCTAIGYGIV

-291 LTNSFRQTV
+291 LSNSVRQTI

-349 LLAVPLY
+349 LLAVPVY
-356 AVVKVIVRYVWD
+356 AVIKVIVIYIYD
-368 IARINRGEDGGDGDA
+368 IIMVNHENNSD
-383 N
+383 NKIFCY

>member
-1 MFSDKNKSRL
+1 MFSNKNKARL
-11 MFWTLELLLVA
+11 MFWTLELLLAA
-22 LLIWACTKIDFL
+22 LLIWACTQIQFL
-34 FAPIG
+34 FEPIG

-54 LFYLLNPLVR
+54 LFYLLNPLVNM
-64 LLMKVRIGRH
+64 LMKIKVKNH
-74 RISRTGAVAI
+74 HVSRTVAVAI
-84 VFLLLIAVIVAALSF
+84 VFLLLIAIIVSALSF
-99 LIPNILAQIEQ
+99 LIPNILNQVEQ
-110 LIVNMPDYI
+110 LIQNMPEYI
-119 RDVQR
+119 RSFQR
-124 LTETIVE
+124 FLTRILQQK
-131 RRNLPGWVV
+131 NLPPWIVD
-140 ELTRNVDVN
+140 LTKDVDIN
-149 EYVKEFE
+149 AYTKEIE
-156 TSISGFVKSFMMSIT
+156 ESLSGFAKNFMMSIT
-171 SSIGSIIGMITSVT
+171 SSIGSIIGMVTSVT
-185 VTVVTVPF
+185 VTIVTVPF

-199 KDGHKLIPA
+199 KDGHKLVPTI
-208 VTSVFSDRQAGR
+208 TGIFSEKQANR

-233 KYISGQAVECLFVG
+233 KYISGQAIECLFVG
-247 TFTAIGYGIV
+247 TCTAIGYGIV

-291 LTNSFRQTV
+291 MSNSVKQTI

-349 LLAVPLY
+349 LLAVPVY
-356 AVVKVIVRYVWD
+356 AVIKVIVIYIYD
-368 IARINRGEDGGDGDA
+368 IIMLNHENNSD

>member
-1 MFSDKNKSRL
+1 
-11 MFWTLELLLVA
+11 MFWTLELLLLA
-22 LLIWACTKIDFL
+22 LLIWACTQIQFL
-34 FAPIG
+34 FEPIG

-54 LFYLLNPLVR
+54 LFYLLNPLVN
-64 LLMKVRIGRH
+64 LLMKIKVKNH
-74 RISRTGAVAI
+74 QVSRTFAVAI
-84 VFLLLIAVIVAALSF
+84 VFLLLIAIIVSALSF
-99 LIPNILAQIEQ
+99 LIPNILNQVEQ
-110 LIVNMPDYI
+110 LIQNMPEYI
-119 RDVQR
+119 KSFQR
-124 LTETIVE
+124 FLTKVLQQK
-131 RRNLPGWVV
+131 NLPPWIVD
-140 ELTRNVDVN
+140 LTKDVDIN
-149 EYVKEFE
+149 AYTKEIE
-156 TSISGFVKSFMMSIT
+156 ESLSGFAKNFMV
-171 SSIGSIIGMITSVT
+171 TSVT
-185 VTVVTVPF
+185 VTIVTVPF

-199 KDGHKLIPA
+199 KDGHKLVPT
-208 VTSVFSDRQAGR
+208 VTGIFSEKQANR

-233 KYISGQAVECLFVG
+233 KYISGQAIECLFVG
-247 TFTAIGYGIV
+247 TCTAIGYGIV

-291 LTNSFRQTV
+291 LSNSVRQTI

-349 LLAVPLY
+349 LLAVPVY
-356 AVVKVIVRYVWD
+356 AVIKVIVIYIYD
-368 IARINRGEDGGDGDA
+368 IIMLNHENNSD

>member
-1 MFSDKNKSRL
+1 MFSNKNKARL
-11 MFWTLELLLVA
+11 MFWTLELLLLA
-22 LLIWACTKIDFL
+22 LLIWACTQIQFL
-34 FAPIG
+34 FEPIG

-54 LFYLLNPLVR
+54 LFYLLNPLVN
-64 LLMKVRIGRH
+64 LLMKIKVKNH
-74 RISRTGAVAI
+74 QVSRTFAVAI
-84 VFLLLIAVIVAALSF
+84 VFLLLIAIIVSALSF
-99 LIPNILAQIEQ
+99 LIPNILNQVEQ
-110 LIVNMPDYI
+110 LIQNMPEYI
-119 RDVQR
+119 KSFQR
-124 LTETIVE
+124 FLTKVLQQK
-131 RRNLPGWVV
+131 NLPPWIVD
-140 ELTRNVDVN
+140 LTKDVDIN
-149 EYVKEFE
+149 AYTKEIE
-156 TSISGFVKSFMMSIT
+156 ESLSGFAKNFMMSIT
-171 SSIGSIIGMITSVT
+171 SSIGSIIGMVTSVT
-185 VTVVTVPF
+185 VTIVTVPF

-199 KDGHKLIPA
+199 KDGHKLVPT
-208 VTSVFSDRQAGR
+208 VTGIFSEKQANR
-220 IGELLEKM
+220 IGDLLEKM

-233 KYISGQAVECLFVG
+233 KYISGQAIECLFVG
-247 TFTAIGYGIV
+247 TCTAIGYGIV

-291 LTNSFRQTV
+291 LSNSVRQTI

-349 LLAVPLY
+349 LLAVPVY
-356 AVVKVIVRYVWD
+356 AVIKVIVIYIYD
-368 IARINRGEDGGDGDA
+368 IIMLNHENNSD